1 MKLYRIAIVALFG
14 VFASLQT
21 VNAQS
26 IDEKLETAFQIV
38 TSSTKI
44 DKQTAQGIMNI
55 LVPLQDQLD
64 DAPDA
69 QKTKYT
75 FCRMV
80 AAHYAGDGTP
90 ENFSWGYQ
98 DADTLSCSADSVMWY
113 KAMSIAQHYNL
124 ALFSR
129 FVESG
134 AVKLV
139 NPGRVAQLAYNDA
152 VIYEYGLG
160 DENNVPDKKQAMAMY
175 KLAASKTGRYAQLA
189 KNALNDFKLGKAK
202 FKKPVSQNAIS
213 GVMNKHM
220 VGQTVNGEGN
230 TVVVDMIF
238 DCPLADKSD
247 MQNLRDKIKFSPY
260 LLTLTYVPT
269 PSAYVRENYWW
280 EKEGLTVVMEQL
292 SPRGFCC
299 HAKLEGN
306 KIFAYVPTQNLSS
319 LCNSRG
325 RMFLPKYPGQR
336 ETGALGKWVVV
347 ATVKDDDRATLSI
360 TDPALKRAF
369 GTSCNLR
376 FWKYEGKDRPDYKCA
391 KTDMSTALHK
401 KRLTDMSS
409 LLKYSVE

>member
-1 MKLYRIAIVALFG
+1 MKLYRIAIVALLG

-80 AAHYAGDGTP
+80 AAHNAGDGTP

-139 NPGRVAQLAYNDA
+139 NLGRVAQLAYNDA

-247 MQNLRDKIKFSPY
+247 MQNLREI
-260 LLTLTYVPT
+260 
-269 PSAYVRENYWW
+269 
-280 EKEGLTVVMEQL
+280 
-292 SPRGFCC
+292 
-299 HAKLEGN
+299 
-306 KIFAYVPTQNLSS
+306 
-319 LCNSRG
+319 G
-325 RMFLPKYPGQR
+325 R
-336 ETGALGKWVVV
+336 AHV
-347 ATVKDDDRATLSI
+347 
-360 TDPALKRAF
+360 
-369 GTSCNLR
+369 
-376 FWKYEGKDRPDYKCA
+376 
-391 KTDMSTALHK
+391 
-401 KRLTDMSS
+401 
-409 LLKYSVE
+409 

>member
-1 MKLYRIAIVALFG
+1 
-14 VFASLQT
+14 
-21 VNAQS
+21 
-26 IDEKLETAFQIV
+26 
-38 TSSTKI
+38 
-44 DKQTAQGIMNI
+44 MNI

-401 KRLTDMSS
+401 KRLTDMYS